1 MKRLKEFLTPDF
13 LVPFFFFIIIQPLI
27 FFFSVAI
34 FSWGV
39 YNSIWG

>member
-1 MKRLKEFLTPDF
+1 MKRLKEFLTSDF
-13 LVPFFFFIIIQPLI
+13 LIPFFFFIIIQPLI
-27 FFFSVAI
+27 FFASVAI